1 MRPLL
6 ALLLSCSAIVATP
19 AVAADNTPAPPPP
32 PTTGSSSPPATG
44 SPTQAPPAATSSG
57 PASGKKSWARPQI
70 EKVVAAGLM
79 APSIDVFRPN
89 DRLTR
94 GELAE
99 LLGAL
104 GGSWAVSGDPAAVV
118 RVKELDAQLVRLLG
132 VAATARSVRSTLA
145 GAGLAP
151 KGYAGT
157 EVVARLLGL
166 RLNHP
171 QSEETLELR
180 PLDPITRAE
189 TAYSVARVLALR
201 ASRSAQAVAGQAESL
216 VLPELTEW
224 QRKVLA
230 RATRFIGYP
239 YIWGGTSDR
248 PQSPFGVRVPGGF
261 DCSGLVWRVYKT
273 EPFEGAP
280 QLAQV
285 LQGRTTYVMSAEMR
299 ASERIRFASLQPGD
313 LVFFGDEG
321 PSSKP
326 SQVGHMG
333 IAIGGGWMIH
343 SSSRG
348 VTLAP
353 MTGYYADRFAWGRR
367 PLAEAGLA

>member
-1 MRPLL
+1 M
-6 ALLLSCSAIVATP
+6 
-19 AVAADNTPAPPPP
+19 
-32 PTTGSSSPPATG
+32 
-44 SPTQAPPAATSSG
+44 
-57 PASGKKSWARPQI
+57 
-70 EKVVAAGLM
+70 
-79 APSIDVFRPN
+79 
-89 DRLTR
+89 
-94 GELAE
+94 
-99 LLGAL
+99 
-104 GGSWAVSGDPAAVV
+104 
-118 RVKELDAQLVRLLG
+118 RLLG
-132 VAATARSVRSTLA
+132 VAGTAKSVRATLA
-145 GAGLAP
+145 AAGLAP

-171 QSEETLELR
+171 QSDETLELG
-180 PLDPITRAE
+180 PLDGITRAE
-189 TAYSVARVLALR
+189 TAYSVARVLELR

-224 QRKVLA
+224 QRRVLA

-248 PQSPFGVRVPGGF
+248 PQAPFGVRVPGGF

-280 QLAQV
+280 QLAGV
-285 LQGRTTYVMSAEMR
+285 LQGRTTYVMSAEMP
-299 ASERIRFASLQPGD
+299 ASERIRFSSLQPGD
-313 LVFFGDEG
+313 LVFFGDNG

-326 SQVGHMG
+326 AQIGHMG

-367 PLAEAGLA
+367 PLAEAGLS